1 MMDMV
6 NFGLNVTDIT
16 SSQLI
21 NLVNNPVMI
30 LENQKDSILLPHRIV
45 CCYFFG
51 TINYYA
57 ESSNLIIGLSD
68 LTFGLLDPGIF
79 SSNVN
84 SSSLI
89 NVSDCQKV
97 ITDTLINQ
105 PLLFKNLGQD
115 LSNGNGSL
123 KMFVWYSTI
132 AF

>member
-1 MMDMV
+1 MMDIV
-6 NFGLNVTDIT
+6 NFALNVTDIT

-51 TINYYA
+51 TIDYSVA
-57 ESSNLIIGLSD
+57 SSNLIIGLSD
-68 LTFGLLDPGIF
+68 LTFGQLDSAIF

-89 NVSDCQKV
+89 NISDCQNV
-97 ITDTLINQ
+97 ITDTVINQ